1 MELEQSVINVVIV
14 VGGTDDDEDED
25 DVDVDVEVEDED
37 DGQTKLGTI
46 PFETVMTVVVIS
58 FE

>member
-14 VGGTDDDEDED
+14 VGGTDDDED
-25 DVDVDVEVEDED
+25 DVDVEVEDED